1 MKLKPSKMQVCIQK
15 GLGKIYDLSP
25 EPGKMMYFVKVLFSF
40 FSSCFG
46 EACHEG
52 KGGIQDYSASTVKTY
67 IKHVSLGN
75 IFPCV

>member
-1 MKLKPSKMQVCIQK
+1 MMV
-15 GLGKIYDLSP
+15 SP

-52 KGGIQDYSASTVKTY
+52 KGSFTEESKITQPV
-67 IKHVSLGN
+67 
-75 IFPCV
+75 